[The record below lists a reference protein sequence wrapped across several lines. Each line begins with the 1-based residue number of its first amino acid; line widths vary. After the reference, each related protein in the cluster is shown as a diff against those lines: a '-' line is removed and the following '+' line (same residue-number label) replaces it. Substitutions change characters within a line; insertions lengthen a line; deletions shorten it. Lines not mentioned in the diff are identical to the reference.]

1 MSNINEAIQTEIK
14 FQKKNAIS
22 ALEEIVEKAQTALN
36 VLKEEGSIS
45 YAHSDIRGIGDK
57 YDVLIR
63 VVERQIA
70 FQQVERQ
77 IAFQQLQNYTT
88 IKETN

>member
-45 YAHSDIRGIGDK
+45 YAHSDINGIGDK

-70 FQQVERQ
+70 FQQ
-77 IAFQQLQNYTT
+77 LQNYIT